1 MVKPFP
7 QGHITSQLW
16 SRYLIPGSPAQE
28 LKPTT
33 TGKHSL
39 PADLSLCVH
48 QKAISNIP
56 QEMPHFEVFLS
67 CGEAALDSFNYFQG
81 CACTH
86 TPAHTTHTHKYA
98 NTYACTHTQSC
109 AHAHRSTPQHRAR
122 VELSGHINL
131 RRPLTL

>member
-48 QKAISNIP
+48 QKAISNTP
-56 QEMPHFEVFLS
+56 QKMPHFEVFLAY
-67 CGEAALDSFNYFQG
+67 GEAALDILTISSDV
-81 CACTH
+81 H
-86 TPAHTTHTHKYA
+86 AHTHLHTQHTHISMQ
-98 NTYACTHTQSC
+98 THMRAHTHS
-109 AHAHRSTPQHRAR
+109 HAHMHTDPHLNTGP
-122 VELSGHINL
+122 ELN
-131 RRPLTL
+131 